1 MSRTAHQMIILIFVM
16 AAQIGAFHFGAL
28 ATQRPRPSVRLSGKS
43 PMERFDEVLDYF
55 EGKVKIQY
63 DFTDH

>member
-1 MSRTAHQMIILIFVM
+1 MSRTARQMIILIFVM
-16 AAQIGAFHFGAL
+16 TAQVGAFHFGAL
-28 ATQRPRPSVRLSGKS
+28 ATQRPSVRLSAKS

-63 DFTDH
+63 DFTNH